1 MNKRIEKM
9 IKNYEAGNM
18 RVRRDQLKKAVEEG
32 AFDYIIER
40 DYDEIYNMEPVK
52 MEATIDNIS
61 GYWFRNA
68 NIYCRGVENNILKV
82 TMCYGY
88 GYKDLYVN
96 LEDKK
101 KEIKEEIAATEDIN
115 IEGIEVVYNEKKKG
129 IEILFEN
136 KELATQEVRTALK
149 AVGFRY
155 FPKFKKWIA
164 RQNDKTIATV
174 NKLFTSP
181 SEVKEMKETK
191 KVEENTLN
199 KIDKIDLFKLTTY
212 TEVERE
218 KNYNTKEIAKEIRTA
233 LKSRFKFVKFSVTSK
248 DRISVTIKSAPFEK
262 DSIYLK
268 AIQEYT
274 DKLVESYKFCISYD
288 PYGDYG
294 SSYNFYFFGCK
305 VGYDFVQTEATS
317 EIIEA
322 IKQFDIKTAEAE
334 ELKRIEEEKQHKEYL
349 IKMEQ
354 EKAEAEERQRQ
365 VKVDKEYINN
375 NVEVVDLEEEKQYY
389 VKNAYFAKLNKNNTL
404 QEYKEKVSKGDYY
417 FNTLKVTRE
426 VYFKDEK
433 SYNLYINMLLEDFD
447 FINGTGG
454 SYTDDLRINSI
465 ADYYNMSSE
474 ERETVKWLLKGI
486 AVYLNNKLMFVID
499 AQGYSYARYVGL
511 IGGITLNIKN
521 KLLSRN

>member
-334 ELKRIEEEKQHKEYL
+334 ELKRIEEEKQ
-349 IKMEQ
+349 
-354 EKAEAEERQRQ
+354 
-365 VKVDKEYINN
+365 
-375 NVEVVDLEEEKQYY
+375 YY
-389 VKNAYFAKLNKNNTL
+389 VKNAYFAKLNKN
-404 QEYKEKVSKGDYY
+404 
-417 FNTLKVTRE
+417 
-426 VYFKDEK
+426 
-433 SYNLYINMLLEDFD
+433 
-447 FINGTGG
+447 
-454 SYTDDLRINSI
+454 
-465 ADYYNMSSE
+465 
-474 ERETVKWLLKGI
+474 
-486 AVYLNNKLMFVID
+486 
-499 AQGYSYARYVGL
+499 
-511 IGGITLNIKN
+511 